1 MLHRYHFELASV
13 EFRCFSAAATEF
25 SDSSRGG
32 DGVRACARPPAG
44 GAMSVK
50 SLGARSSGRRAPQQS
65 SNKDV
70 QAMMQCGL
78 DFQGSDDMPEC
89 KLYTLRGGQTI
100 ERKPDG
106 SKCLTCFLRDDM
118 WCCVQIA
125 IHQKKAYIAWGQV
138 DATTGESSS
147 TRCYCCLEHFNSVVC
162 YSRVPSITLS
172 EYETQLGLDGKALEL
187 HQARIV
193 ALLHDAVDKGTFNH
207 AVTWQVNE
215 KRAVVLQHK
224 QAMIIKQ
231 AWLSVSADV
240 VLY

>member
-1 MLHRYHFELASV
+1 
-13 EFRCFSAAATEF
+13 
-25 SDSSRGG
+25 
-32 DGVRACARPPAG
+32 
-44 GAMSVK
+44 
-50 SLGARSSGRRAPQQS
+50 
-65 SNKDV
+65 
-70 QAMMQCGL
+70 MMQCGL

-106 SKCLTCFLRDDM
+106 RKCLTCFLRDDM

-138 DATTGESSS
+138 DAKTGESSS
-147 TRCYCCLEHFNSVVC
+147 TRCYCCLKHFNSVVR

-207 AVTWQVNE
+207 TVNWQVNE

-224 QAMIIKQ
+224 QAMINKKPGFQFLPTEFYIKKYGDLATNSKRAEGHRPWSIDGQ
-231 AWLSVSADV
+231 QGVLIPDDPV
-240 VLY
+240 VYIEFQ